1 MTSRSLPLLV
11 AMVCSLAS
19 ATVYAQ
25 NPIPN
30 PGFEDWANG
39 EPVHWTTGND
49 PDFITVTQTADAH
62 SGSWAVRGD
71 VVEILPGYNAPPL
84 IVSGDSTEGFVTHTQ
99 WSSFDGF
106 YKFNSVSGDQVL
118 VTVAFWSALGAV
130 GAGTAYLT
138 TSASTYQP
146 FSVPI
151 FWAGAEAPDSA
162 VIYVIMTGP
171 GGQGA
176 QPHVGSYFQFDDFSF
191 SEGTPPGCSI
201 TLTGDVNNT
210 GDRVT
215 SDIIYLVNFVLK
227 GGATPLPCKGA
238 GDVNCDGNVATSDI
252 IYLVNFVLKG
262 GPAPCDA
269 CTLVPGTWSCP

>member
-39 EPVHWTTGND
+39 EPVHWTTSND

-62 SGSWAVRGD
+62 SGSSAVRGD
-71 VVEILPGYNAPPL
+71 VVEFFPGYTAGP
-84 IVSGDSTEGFVTHTQ
+84 IIYSGDSTEGFATHTQ
-99 WSSFDGF
+99 WGSFDGY
-106 YKFNSVSGDQVL
+106 YKFNSVSGDQILISVG
-118 VTVAFWSALGAV
+118 FWSAAGAV
-130 GAGTAYLT
+130 GAGSAYVT
-138 TSASTYQP
+138 TPAATYQP

-151 FWAGAEAPDSA
+151 YWAGEELPDSA
-162 VIYVIMTGP
+162 YISILMLGP
-171 GGQGA
+171 GVEGA
-176 QPHVGSYFQFDDFSF
+176 PPHLGSYFQFDDLSF

-227 GGATPLPCKGA
+227 GGATPIPCKGA